1 MPWLVDV
8 VAFGLKRLLDV
19 CTVPVQKVRF
29 VAMGLVVG
37 RERRAA
43 TIELLGLGLGL
54 GLALALGLGLGLV
67 GLGLGLRL
75 GLVLRVVTS
84 VRGRVHGSVCSL
96 PFLPT
101 RPAGGDASSW
111 RLMSKV
117 PQRSRTSSQLAH
129 AQSLGRF
136 RSSLGRAADRGK
148 LDGGAPSSKRFAKR

>member
-1 MPWLVDV
+1 MDALECAISKQCHVHDG
-8 VAFGLKRLLDV
+8 ACAENCDRLN
-19 CTVPVQKVRF
+19 
-29 VAMGLVVG
+29 
-37 RERRAA
+37 AA
-43 TIELLGLGLGL
+43 ECGS
-54 GLALALGLGLGLV
+54 LAYC
-67 GLGLGLRL
+67 
-75 GLVLRVVTS
+75 
-84 VRGRVHGSVCSL
+84 RVHGSVCSL